1 MVAKQEADPAAERRV
16 VTVAGEGVHRSCR
29 GTLVADLAGRYG
41 DSHVSAI
48 EITAL
53 GSHEFRV
60 EVTEG
65 DGVTSHRVRVPPTMV
80 DDLGLGSVDFETLV
94 RESFEFLL
102 EREPARSILSEFAL
116 SDIARYFGEYY
127 DEIRARLRG
136 GVS

>member
-1 MVAKQEADPAAERRV
+1 M
-16 VTVAGEGVHRSCR
+16 T
-29 GTLVADLAGRYG
+29 T
-41 DSHVSAI
+41 I

-65 DGVTSHRVRVPPTMV
+65 DGVTSHRVRVPPTMA
-80 DDLGLGSVDFETLV
+80 DDLGLGDVALDALV

-102 EREPARSILSEFAL
+102 EREPAASILGEFAL

-127 DEIRARLRG
+127 DQIRARLRG